1 MTDSQ
6 KGTDV
11 EGIRAAI
18 SGWLKKRISPE
29 THEKIQTTA
38 QKLADDAEDW
48 EVFSSFSKVPRT
60 IGKEDLNLSEDE
72 LKEADNLRPGWDPS
86 QWRTDQLG
94 RTLLVLS
101 LAERGKEE
109 LLDKLE
115 KMFISSDMGEAE
127 SLYQSLPLLPWP
139 ESLTARAAEGI
150 RSNITSVFNAVALRN
165 PYPADYFDEDA
176 WNQVVLKALFVGSP
190 LYLITGLDERANETL
205 ANILIEYAHERWSA
219 GRVVSPELW
228 RPVGPFVDESNI
240 GELKK
245 VLENPDLIQ
254 QRAAVLALQSSDSD
268 AASSLLDEF
277 EKTISNIDSSAADLT
292 WDEIGKIWDEKES

>member
-6 KGTDV
+6 KGPDT
-11 EGIRAAI
+11 EQIRTAI
-18 SGWLKKRISPE
+18 SDWLKKRISPE
-29 THEKIQTTA
+29 AHEKIQTTA
-38 QKLADDAEDW
+38 QKLAGDAEDW

-60 IGKEDLNLSEDE
+60 TGKKDLNLSNEE
-72 LKEADNLRPGWDPS
+72 LEKAENLQPGWNPS
-86 QWRTDQLG
+86 QWRMDQLA

-101 LAERGKEE
+101 LAERDKDEF
-109 LLDKLE
+109 LDKLE
-115 KMFISSDMGEAE
+115 KMFVSSDMGEAE
-127 SLYQSLPLLPWP
+127 ALYQSLPVLPWP
-139 ESLTARAAEGI
+139 KSLKARAAEGI

-190 LYLITGLDERANETL
+190 LYLISGLDKRANKTL

-228 RPVGPFVDESNI
+228 RPVGPFIDESNI

-245 VLENPDLIQ
+245 VLENPDPIQ
-254 QRAAVLALQSSDSD
+254 QRAAVLALQSSDST
-268 AASSLLDEF
+268 AASTFLDDF
-277 EKTISNIDSSAADLT
+277 EKTAANIDLSAADLN
-292 WDEIGKIWDEKES
+292 WNEIGKIWDEKES